1 VYLLAKQQRQ
11 QKQATAKSK
20 QGSGSAYHR
29 EHASHVAD
37 YGANSVDPNAN
48 KA

>member
-1 VYLLAKQQRQ
+1 MLAKQQRQ
-11 QKQATAKSK
+11 QKQTSVKSK

-37 YGANSVDPNAN
+37 YGGNSVDPNAD
-48 KA
+48 KAE

>member
-1 VYLLAKQQRQ
+1 MLAKQQRQ

-37 YGANSVDPNAN
+37 YGGNSVDPNAD